1 MSLRSTHPGSTS
13 PTLQAMP
20 LLRPTALPNP
30 MNLPPL
36 ARLQGWWRRLTP
48 QRQDRFAMLAPLA
61 AVLLFLAAIV
71 AAFGYLRLEEID
83 REQEAVRRDVEYTQQ
98 RLRLR
103 LLERQEQLMR
113 VAREVSNRELDAEDF
128 QGRAETLINRYPELQ
143 SLSWIDERKRIKA
156 SVGTA
161 SLSTN
166 QLKIV
171 GSTLNMGETESAY
184 SLARDLQQPI
194 YAQRS
199 AAPDNSAT
207 LQLHIPLSEGARFAG
222 VVLAEYSVDGLFRY
236 GVPAEVSARY
246 AISLHDAKGGLLAGM
261 SIPARNPAARLLPW
275 DNPANV
281 YEVPVSP
288 VGNGLVIRGQAYRTS
303 LGVIGSGLFWLV
315 TALSTMTAW
324 MLIANWRHTRRR
336 MQAQQALVSE
346 TVFRRAMEN
355 SMLTGMRALD
365 LQGRITYVNA
375 AFCQMTGWSESDL
388 VGRTAPFPYWPE
400 ADLDSLNARLEEEL
414 AGKVLAS
421 GIQFRVKRKNGTLFD
436 ARLYVSPLI
445 DAHGVQTGWMTS
457 MTDITEPNRI
467 RDQLSASHE
476 RFTTVLEALDASI
489 SVAPL
494 GSDELLFANKLYRL
508 WFGTQAGGHL
518 QLVAEAGVP
527 VTPPSDESLD
537 NVDAFAGLPTDSLPD
552 TEAESSEV
560 YLDALG
566 KWLEVRT
573 RYLSWVDG
581 RLAQMVIATD
591 ITARRIA
598 EAQAA
603 AQTERAQTASRLITM
618 GEMASSVAHELN
630 QPLTAINN
638 YCNGMVSR
646 IKGQQI
652 SEEDLLSALEKTA
665 KQAQRAGQIIQRI
678 RSFVKRS
685 EPNRS
690 LSEVAA
696 MVDEALELAE
706 IEMRRR
712 NVRLTHYVAPR
723 IPALLVDPILIEQVL
738 VNLLKNAAD
747 SIDSAQR
754 PTAQRSVRLRVVPT
768 QVNDKPAVE
777 FMVIDSGQGLAPEV
791 MARLYESF
799 YSTKADGMGIGLSL
813 CRSIVESHLGR
824 MKAENIY
831 NGAQVTG
838 CCFSFWIPVT
848 ESLPAVGTAQT
859 TKDARVKPG

>member
-1 MSLRSTHPGSTS
+1 
-13 PTLQAMP
+13 
-20 LLRPTALPNP
+20 
-30 MNLPPL
+30 
-36 ARLQGWWRRLTP
+36 
-48 QRQDRFAMLAPLA
+48 MLAPLA

-71 AAFGYLRLEEID
+71 TAFGYLRLEEID
-83 REQEAVRRDVEYTQQ
+83 REQEAVKRDVEYTQQ

-113 VAREVSNRELDAEDF
+113 LGRELANREIDGNDF
-128 QGRAETLINRYPELQ
+128 RGRAEVLINRYPELQ
-143 SLSWIDERKRIKA
+143 SLSWVDERRRIKA
-156 SVGTA
+156 IVDTGN
-161 SLSTN
+161 LSSS
-166 QLKIV
+166 QLRTI
-171 GSTLNMGETESAY
+171 GSTFKMGETESAF

-194 YAQRS
+194 YAQRL
-199 AAPDNSAT
+199 ATPDGSAT
-207 LQLHIPLSEGARFAG
+207 LQLHIPLSEGPRFAG

-246 AISLHDAKGGLLAGM
+246 AVSLHDAKGGLLAG
-261 SIPARNPAARLLPW
+261 STIPARNPATRLLPW
-275 DNPANV
+275 DSPVNA
-281 YEVPVSP
+281 YEVAVSP
-288 VGNGLVIRGQAYRTS
+288 VGNGLTIRGEAYRTS

-315 TALSTMTAW
+315 TALSAMTAW

-346 TVFRRAMEN
+346 TIFRRAMEN

-375 AFCQMTGWSESDL
+375 AFCKMTGWTEADL

-400 ADLDSLNARLEEEL
+400 ADRDSLNSRLEEEL
-414 AGKVLAS
+414 AGKIQPS
-421 GIQFRVKRKNGTLFD
+421 GVQFRVKRKDCTLFD

-445 DAHGVQTGWMTS
+445 DAHGVQSGWMTS

-527 VTPPSDESLD
+527 AAPPTDETLD
-537 NVDAFAGLPTDSLPD
+537 DVDAFAGLPTGSLPES
-552 TEAESSEV
+552 EAESSEIYV
-560 YLDALG
+560 DALG

-598 EAQAA
+598 EAQSA
-603 AQTERAQTASRLITM
+603 AQTERAQNASRLITM

-646 IKGQQI
+646 IKSGHI
-652 SEEDLLSALEKTA
+652 SDENLLGALEKTA
-665 KQAQRAGQIIQRI
+665 RQAQRAGQIIQRI

-685 EPNRS
+685 EPNRA
-690 LSEVAA
+690 LSEVSA
-696 MVDEALELAE
+696 MVEEALELAE

-712 NVRLTHYVAPR
+712 NVRLTHYLAPR
-723 IPALLVDPILIEQVL
+723 LPRLLVDPILIEQVL

-754 PTAQRSVRLRVVPT
+754 PTAERSVRLRVTPH
-768 QVNDKPAVE
+768 QVDDKPVIE
-777 FMVIDSGQGLAPEV
+777 FTVVDSGHGLSPEV
-791 MARLYESF
+791 MQRLYESF

-831 NGAQVTG
+831 NGAEVTG

-848 ESLPAVGTAQT
+848 EPDSLAAPLAL
-859 TKDARVKPG
+859 R

>member
-1 MSLRSTHPGSTS
+1 MTPRK
-13 PTLQAMP
+13 
-20 LLRPTALPNP
+20 
-30 MNLPPL
+30 
-36 ARLQGWWRRLTP
+36 RLYDWWQGLTP
-48 QRQDRFAMLAPLA
+48 QRQDRFAMLTPLL
-61 AVLLFLAAIV
+61 AVLLFMAAIV
-71 AAFGYLRLEEID
+71 TAFGYLRLEEMD
-83 REQEAVRRDVEYTQQ
+83 REQEAVKRDVEYTQQ

-113 VAREVSNRELDAEDF
+113 IARELSNREMDSDDF
-128 QGRAETLINRYPELQ
+128 QSRAEALINRYPELQ
-143 SLSWIDERKRIKA
+143 NLSWIDERRRLMA
-156 SVGTA
+156 SASSA
-161 SLSTN
+161 SLSIADSNTIAN
-166 QLKIV
+166 SLQRD
-171 GSTLNMGETESAY
+171 ETGKAFN
-184 SLARDLQQPI
+184 LAHDMQQPI
-194 YAQRS
+194 YAQRRAS
-199 AAPDNSAT
+199 AGESAI
-207 LQLHIPLSEGARFAG
+207 LQLHIPLNDRARFAG
-222 VVLAEYSVDGLFRY
+222 VLLAHYSVDGLFAY

-246 AISLHDAKGGLLAGM
+246 AISMHDASGGLLAGTR
-261 SIPARNPAARLLPW
+261 IKARNLATRLLPW
-275 DNPANV
+275 DTPINA

-288 VGNGLVIRGQAYRTS
+288 VGDGLIIRGEAYRTS

-315 TALSTMTAW
+315 AALSAMTAW

-336 MQAQQALVSE
+336 MRAQQALVSE

-375 AFCQMTGWSESDL
+375 AFCQMTGWSESEL

-400 ADLDSLNARLEEEL
+400 ADRDTLSSHLENEL
-414 AGKVLAS
+414 TGKIDPG
-421 GIQFRVKRKNGTLFD
+421 GIQFRVKRRDGSLFD

-518 QLVAEAGVP
+518 QLVAEAGMP
-527 VTPPSDESLD
+527 ETPPSDESLD
-537 NVDAFAGLPTDSLPD
+537 NVDAFAGLPTNSLPD
-552 TEAESSEV
+552 SEAESAEI
-560 YLDALG
+560 YLEALG

-603 AQTERAQTASRLITM
+603 AQTERAQSASRLITM

-638 YCNGMVSR
+638 YCNGMLSR
-646 IKGQQI
+646 IKGKQI
-652 SEEDLLSALEKTA
+652 SEEDLVGALEKTA
-665 KQAQRAGQIIQRI
+665 RQAQRAGQIIQRI

-685 EPNRS
+685 EPNRT
-690 LSEVAA
+690 LSDIAS

-712 NVRLTHYVAPR
+712 NVRLTHNVAPR
-723 IPALLVDPILIEQVL
+723 MPALLVDPILIEQVL

-747 SIDSAQR
+747 SIDAAQR
-754 PTAQRSVRLRVVPT
+754 PTAQRSVKLAVAQIIVDEKS
-768 QVNDKPAVE
+768 VVE
-777 FMVIDSGQGLAPEV
+777 FAVTDTGHGLAPEV

-824 MKAENIY
+824 MKAENLY
-831 NGAQVTG
+831 NGTEVTG
-838 CCFSFWIPVT
+838 CRFSFWIPVM
-848 ESLPAVGTAQT
+848 ESTVSRASRPPQK
-859 TKDARVKPG
+859 TKDAGIYPG

>member
-1 MSLRSTHPGSTS
+1 
-13 PTLQAMP
+13 
-20 LLRPTALPNP
+20 
-30 MNLPPL
+30 
-36 ARLQGWWRRLTP
+36 
-48 QRQDRFAMLAPLA
+48 MLAPLA
-61 AVLLFLAAIV
+61 AVLLFLAAV
-71 AAFGYLRLEEID
+71 VTALGYLRLEEID
-83 REQEAVRRDVEYTQQ
+83 REQEAVKRDVEYTQQ

-113 VAREVSNRELDAEDF
+113 VARELSNRELDADDF
-128 QGRAETLINRYPELQ
+128 LARAESLINRYPELQ
-143 SLSWIDERKRIKA
+143 SLSWIDSRRRIRA
-156 SVGTA
+156 ILDTGN
-161 SLSTN
+161 LSGS
-166 QLKIV
+166 QLRTV
-171 GSTLNMGETESAY
+171 GSTFKMGETESAF

-194 YAQRS
+194 YAQRA
-199 AAPDNSAT
+199 AAPDNSDT
-207 LQLHIPLSEGARFAG
+207 LQLHIPLSEGPRFAG
-222 VVLAEYSVDGLFRY
+222 VVLAEYSVDGLYRY

-246 AISLHDAKGGLLAGM
+246 AISMHDARGGLLAGTT
-261 SIPARNPAARLLPW
+261 IPAVNPATRLLPW
-275 DNPANV
+275 ETPVNA

-288 VGNGLVIRGQAYRTS
+288 VGNGLMIRGEAYRTS
-303 LGVIGSGLFWLV
+303 LGMIGSGLFWLV
-315 TALSTMTAW
+315 SALSAMTAW

-355 SMLTGMRALD
+355 SILTGMRALD
-365 LQGRITYVNA
+365 MEGRITYVNA

-400 ADLDSLNARLEEEL
+400 ADRDSLNLRLEEEL
-414 AGKVLAS
+414 AGKILPG
-421 GIQFRVKRKNGTLFD
+421 GIQFRVKRKDGTLFD
-436 ARLYVSPLI
+436 ARLYVSPLV
-445 DAHGVQTGWMTS
+445 DARGVQTGWMTS

-527 VTPPSDESLD
+527 MTSPSDESLD
-537 NVDAFAGLPTDSLPD
+537 NVDAFAGLPTSLLPD
-552 TEAESSEV
+552 TEAESTEI
-560 YLDALG
+560 YLGALG

-598 EAQAA
+598 EAQSA
-603 AQTERAQTASRLITM
+603 AQTERAHTASRLITM

-646 IKGQQI
+646 IKSEHI
-652 SEEDLLSALEKTA
+652 SKEDLLGALEKTA

-690 LSEVAA
+690 LSEVSG
-696 MVDEALELAE
+696 MVEAALELAD

-712 NVRLTHYVAPR
+712 NVRLTHFVAPR
-723 IPALLVDPILIEQVL
+723 LAPLLVDPILIEQVL

-747 SIDSAQR
+747 SIDAAQR
-754 PTAQRSVRLRVVPT
+754 PTSQRSVRLRVEPR
-768 QVNDKPAVE
+768 QVEAKPVIE
-777 FMVIDSGQGLAPEV
+777 FTVVDSGHGLPPEV
-791 MARLYESF
+791 MQRLYESF

-824 MKAENIY
+824 MRAENIY
-831 NGAQVTG
+831 NGAEVAG

-848 ESLPAVGTAQT
+848 ESPPSAPPAP
-859 TKDARVKPG
+859 RKPRTPGSIRDKA